1 MLSGNED
8 AAKAHEQ
15 TRMDGSSLG
24 KVRVKT
30 TPIYF
35 SLSVDG
41 MGPAPKIGFF
51 SAKSA
56 ENDEVIVRGLDA
68 WLSEYGWC
76 NGARTLEDRLGNG
89 LELVFLTRLVI
100 NCGLI

>member
-1 MLSGNED
+1 MLSGNEY

-24 KVRVKT
+24 KFRVKT

-35 SLSVDG
+35 SLSADE
-41 MGPAPKIGFF
+41 MGPAPENGFF

-56 ENDEVIVRGLDA
+56 ENDEVITSGLDA
-68 WLSEYGWC
+68 WLSEYGW
-76 NGARTLEDRLGNG
+76 
-89 LELVFLTRLVI
+89 
-100 NCGLI
+100 